1 MKVLELFTEI
11 EKIALR
17 QSDVEEKDYE
27 EMSRLLGTM
36 GREDMIELVLEF
48 LQIVVKADVEFEIL
62 ANPYEQEDEKKNRS
76 TFTIGALVRDR
87 GVYYDI
93 QVINNKQSKDIEG

>member
-11 EKIALR
+11 EKIALE
-17 QSDVEEKDYE
+17 QSDVEEKDFE

-48 LQIVVKADVEFEIL
+48 LQIVVRADVEFEIL
-62 ANPYEQEDEKKNRS
+62 ANPYEQEVKEKEPHLK
-76 TFTIGALVRDR
+76 LVH
-87 GVYYDI
+87 
-93 QVINNKQSKDIEG
+93 